1 LTESINMRAYKFSI
15 KKTIDYIIMSDL
27 DSMQTDTQT
36 IFFSSDPPYNPENLC
51 SENVVP
57 CKYNPTRV
65 YKDI

>member
-1 LTESINMRAYKFSI
+1 
-15 KKTIDYIIMSDL
+15 MSDL